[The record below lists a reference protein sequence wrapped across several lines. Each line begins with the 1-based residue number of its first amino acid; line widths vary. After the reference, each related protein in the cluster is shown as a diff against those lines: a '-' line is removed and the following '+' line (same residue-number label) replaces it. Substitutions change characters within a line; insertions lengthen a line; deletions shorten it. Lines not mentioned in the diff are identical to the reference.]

1 MPMGWCP
8 RPVSQ
13 TPSRPRNGSPRRESC
28 SVVRHLFRRRMCGKR
43 QCSRRNMRQMLTC
56 PGRGEGFVPGFRV
69 RVMGCARGR
78 GRGENGYRITL
89 WSAGALPGKILHEL
103 PGMCCII
110 PARIRE
116 TVRRFSVLQSQSGR
130 VKEGAGAFRRPHSS
144 LAFPLGGRC
153 PSAHTGADEGAV
165 FAGRIGRAGAEG
177 ESAGGR
183 EKPPWDV
190 PPSLPLSFHL

>member
-1 MPMGWCP
+1 MPRAGVPGLHPKPCHG
-8 RPVSQ
+8 
-13 TPSRPRNGSPRRESC
+13 PRNGSPRRESC
-28 SVVRHLFRRRMCGKR
+28 SVVRYPFCLRMCGKR
-43 QCSRRNMRQMLTC
+43 RCSRRNMRQMLTC

-116 TVRRFSVLQSQSGR
+116 TVRRFSVLQSQ
-130 VKEGAGAFRRPHSS
+130 P
-144 LAFPLGGRC
+144 
-153 PSAHTGADEGAV
+153 
-165 FAGRIGRAGAEG
+165 GRIRTPEKGNLCPPVFRTRKRPPHARRTSGPQSGALAWTG
-177 ESAGGR
+177 FAWPCR
-183 EKPPWDV
+183 
-190 PPSLPLSFHL
+190 

>member
-8 RPVSQ
+8 RPASQ
-13 TPSRPRNGSPRRESC
+13 TLSRPPERVSEAGI
-28 SVVRHLFRRRMCGKR
+28 LFRGALSLRIRFCYKILWKRR
-43 QCSRRNMRQMLTC
+43 CSRRNMRQMLTC

-116 TVRRFSVLQSQSGR
+116 TVRRFSVLLAQQ
-130 VKEGAGAFRRPHSS
+130 RPIS
-144 LAFPLGGRC
+144 LP
-153 PSAHTGADEGAV
+153 AV
-165 FAGRIGRAGAEG
+165 RYDAAPVFLRAGASRRGKRRDPERSEG
-177 ESAGGR
+177 SRRAN
-183 EKPPWDV
+183 
-190 PPSLPLSFHL
+190 SLRPLNG